1 MTREWNET
9 KYAPERPTEYAA
21 RMIKAHRLCAQRTTD
36 PKRAAGHRIAA
47 SILAQSSP
55 VGAPAPADDYAAR
68 VAAYHAIGGDW
79 LPFSKTKDIPK

>member
-1 MTREWNET
+1 MSREWQST
-9 KYAPERPTEYAA
+9 KYMPERPTEYAA

-47 SILAQSSP
+47 SILAGQLP
-55 VGAPAPADDYAAR
+55 DGAPAPSDDYQAR

-79 LPFSKTKDIPK
+79 TPFSKPKDVSK